1 MGDRHADMQQP
12 KWYALFVRSNQ
23 EKRVAE
29 ALRGREVEH
38 FLPCY
43 QSVRQWKDRR
53 VKLEIPLFPGYVF
66 VHLPLADRSK
76 ALTVPNV
83 VSLVGGRNLP
93 SPVSDKEIS
102 WIKLGIEQGKAEP
115 YPYLMV
121 GQHVVV
127 TEGIMCGMEGVLVR
141 KRNGTRVVVSLDSI
155 ARAFV
160 VEIDAACVKPLGT
173 RNTTATAAWHEEA
186 FVSEFAAGGPI
197 AQECDALFPMEA

>member
-1 MGDRHADMQQP
+1 MGDRHADMQQA

-43 QSVRQWKDRR
+43 YSVRQWKDRR

-66 VHLPLADRSK
+66 VHLPLADRAK
-76 ALTVPNV
+76 ALSVPRV

-93 SPVSDKEIS
+93 SAVSDKEIS
-102 WIKLGIEQGKAEP
+102 WIKLGVEQGRAEP

-127 TEGIMCGMEGVLVR
+127 TEGIMSGMEGVLVR
-141 KRNGTRVVVSLDSI
+141 KRNATRVVVSLDSI

-160 VEIDAACVKPLGT
+160 VEIDAACVKPVGT
-173 RNTTATAAWHEEA
+173 CNTTATAAWHKEA
-186 FVSEFAAGGPI
+186 FILDIAPGGRI
-197 AQECDALFPMEA
+197 AEESDALSPMEA